1 MAIYFLENLA
11 NTSTW
16 YRYLEKIQNSPFMD
30 LQNTWWAPT
39 CFKYLLLG
47 WSYIITIPSCRRER
61 VLLENNL
68 RQVLFSINTTMSK
81 IVGSIDLI
89 RVQIFLFCTMEY
101 ISDQTEFLL
110 PHPVFHILRV
120 QTIFIYTQTQDVTN
134 RKQ

>member
-1 MAIYFLENLA
+1 MA

-39 CFKYLLLG
+39 CFKYVLLG

-89 RVQIFLFCTMEY
+89 RVQIFLFSTIECIGSIYCFLFVTSKLVKNRTMENESS
-101 ISDQTEFLL
+101 ISLRGTTVSSVILYLL
-110 PHPVFHILRV
+110 C
-120 QTIFIYTQTQDVTN
+120 
-134 RKQ
+134 